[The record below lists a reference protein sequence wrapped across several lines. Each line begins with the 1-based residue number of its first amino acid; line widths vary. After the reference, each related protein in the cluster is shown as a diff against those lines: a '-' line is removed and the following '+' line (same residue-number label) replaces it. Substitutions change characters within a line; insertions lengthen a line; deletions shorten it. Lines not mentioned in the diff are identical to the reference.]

1 MAYDFTKMR
10 NILSDWNLELTA
22 EKEQQFLTFYEMLV
36 EKNKV
41 MNLTA
46 ITEFEDVVEKHFLDS
61 GLKEAA
67 YFVGFGNRSRFSRN
81 PT

>member
-10 NILSDWNLELTA
+10 NILSDWKLELTA

-61 GLKEAA
+61 ISLCQVMDLKKRLP
-67 YFVGFGNRSRFSRN
+67 GIL
-81 PT
+81 

>member
-10 NILSDWNLELTA
+10 NILLDWNLELTA
-22 EKEQQFLTFYEMLV
+22 EKEEQFLTFYEMLV

-46 ITEFEDVVEKHFLDS
+46 ITEEDAVITKHFSVLLS
-61 GLKEAA
+61 LFHAA
-67 YFVGFGNRSRFSRN
+67 
-81 PT
+81 